1 MFIRPGIMI
10 TFATRLFLSVLALC
24 GFALWAQPGHAASR
38 IKDIADFEGV
48 RDNML
53 VGYGLVVGLNGTGDT
68 LNQAVFTRESLIG
81 MLERLGVNA
90 RDSNLRTANVAAV
103 MVTSTLPAFARQGA
117 RIDVQVSAL
126 GNAKSLLGGTL
137 LVTPLLGAD
146 GEVYAVA
153 QGTVSAGGFVVK
165 GQASS
170 VTKGVPTAGRIP
182 TGAIVEREVGFQLSQ
197 LHSVSLM
204 LHNPDFT
211 TARRIAQVIN
221 AHTKSNIAEP
231 TDPSTVVLN
240 VSTAKKDDIVNLMT
254 DIEQLLIEPDQVA
267 RVVIDEQNG
276 IIVMGENVRIST
288 VAVAQGNLTVK
299 ITETPQ
305 VSQPNAFAP
314 QGQATTFNPLSG
326 AGVIQEPNPIFNPTQ
341 PPVPT
346 GPGAQ
351 PNPGNSTLTQQ
362 PTLQPYNAPQAN
374 NPTLPGAPGNGNVQ
388 FAPGGGG
395 ATVVVPRTNIQVD
408 EQSDHRM
415 AVVNGGVSLQE
426 LVNNLNALGVGPR
439 DMISILQAIKAA
451 GSLQA
456 DIELM

>member
-1 MFIRPGIMI
+1 MSKFRP
-10 TFATRLFLSVLALC
+10 RLYLVLIALC
-24 GFALWAQPGHAASR
+24 SLVSWAAPGDAASR

-53 VGYGLVVGLNGTGDT
+53 VGYGLVVGLNGSGDT

-153 QGTVSAGGFVVK
+153 QGTVSAGGFVAK
-165 GQASS
+165 GQAASI
-170 VTKGVPTAGRIP
+170 TKGVPTSGRIP
-182 TGAIVEREVGFQLSQ
+182 TGAIVEREVGFKLSD

-221 AHTKSNIAEP
+221 AHMRSDIAQP
-231 TDPSTVVLN
+231 TDPSTVVLHVPPN
-240 VSTAKKDDIVNLMT
+240 MKNDIVDLMT
-254 DIEQLLIEPDQVA
+254 DIEQLEIEPDEVA
-267 RVVIDEQNG
+267 KVVIDEQNG

-314 QGQATTFNPLSG
+314 AGQPTTFAPLAG
-326 AGVIQEPNPIFNPTQ
+326 AGAVQNPNPIFNPIQ
-341 PPVPT
+341 PPVPS

-351 PNPGNSTLTQQ
+351 PAPGNSTLSQQ
-362 PTLQPYNAPQAN
+362 GTIQPYNAPQAN
-374 NPTLPGAPGNGNVQ
+374 NPGLPGAPGANGVQ

-395 ATVVVPRTNIQVD
+395 ATVVVPRTTVQVD
-408 EQSDHRM
+408 EQSDNRM
-415 AVVNGGVSLQE
+415 AVVHSGVSLQE

-451 GSLQA
+451 GALQA